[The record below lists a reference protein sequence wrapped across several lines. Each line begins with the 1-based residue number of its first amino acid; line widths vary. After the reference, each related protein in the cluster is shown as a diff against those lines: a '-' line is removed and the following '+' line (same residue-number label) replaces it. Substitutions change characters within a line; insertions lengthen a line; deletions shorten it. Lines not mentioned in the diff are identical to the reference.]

1 MLVVHCISGDA
12 LHRESSHE
20 TRPATH
26 PKADA
31 MQVYHHDFE
40 QQPSSLFLNFLSRT
54 ATRKSLLRQ
63 EIRFREALFRATD
76 F

>member
-1 MLVVHCISGDA
+1 LLKMLVVHCISGDA
-12 LHRESSHE
+12 LHHESSHE

-40 QQPSSLFLNFLSRT
+40 QLLFNLHS
-54 ATRKSLLRQ
+54 
-63 EIRFREALFRATD
+63 
-76 F
+76 